1 MKSIVYVPIFFL
13 ALLLSLIVYD
23 GYHAM
28 NMRKDL
34 LLKEDR
40 IRFHDIVIKA
50 GHTHYPLNIDSFHYV
65 VFMQA
70 HSHDER
76 LKMLDDM
83 DTIISVFA
91 DRLQILP

>member
-1 MKSIVYVPIFFL
+1 MKSIIYVPIFFL
-13 ALLLSLIVYD
+13 ALLLALIVYD
-23 GYHAM
+23 SYYAM

-50 GHTHYPLNIDSFHYV
+50 GHSHYPLNIDSFHYV
-65 VFMQA
+65 VFMQ
-70 HSHDER
+70 SHRHEER
-76 LKMLDDM
+76 LKMFENM
-83 DTIISVFA
+83 DTLISVFA